1 MKKSINISIALL
13 VIGLITSIIMIF
25 NFNILKAKQNT
36 EIVNTTDKPSI
47 NSASDDFSNIRID
60 FEIHTDKDNIIPEN
74 LISLQKSAIKE
85 VFGRMEYGDYEFMTC
100 TDIYGAMH
108 IAYTYNGSYYS
119 IGQIDQWSED
129 YSLEFNPGD
138 KITKF
143 DNVLGYSGVKVNIIS
158 GAASNYV
165 CYIAV
170 MDHPFLFLSESLGGD
185 FTEYDIDEE
194 GQKELL
200 AFDGFMY
207 MKVNDNLYKATY
219 NFDKSKIL
227 QILFNDETHQYDVFF
242 SDRSK
247 KEYKYDPE
255 QKCLVEI
262 E

>member
-1 MKKSINISIALL
+1 MKKIINILIVLL
-13 VIGLITSIIMIF
+13 FIGLITTIIMIF
-25 NFNILKAKQNT
+25 NSNILKAKQNT
-36 EIVNTTDKPSI
+36 EIANTTDKPSN
-47 NSASDDFSNIRID
+47 NSTSGDISNIRID
-60 FEIHTDKDNIIPEN
+60 FEIHTDKDNIIPEK
-74 LISLQKSAIKE
+74 LISLQKSDIKE
-85 VFGRMEYGDYEFMTC
+85 VYGRMVYDDYEFMTC
-100 TDIYGAMH
+100 TDIYGTMH

-129 YSLEFNPGD
+129 YPLGFNPGD

-165 CYIAV
+165 CYIAIK
-170 MDHPFLFLSESLGGD
+170 DHPFLFLSESLGGD

-207 MKVNDNLYKATY
+207 MNVNDNLYKATY
-219 NFDKSKIL
+219 NFDKKKIL
-227 QILFNDETHQYDVFF
+227 QILFNDETQQYDAFF
-242 SDRSK
+242 SDDSK
-247 KEYKYDPE
+247 KEYKYDSE